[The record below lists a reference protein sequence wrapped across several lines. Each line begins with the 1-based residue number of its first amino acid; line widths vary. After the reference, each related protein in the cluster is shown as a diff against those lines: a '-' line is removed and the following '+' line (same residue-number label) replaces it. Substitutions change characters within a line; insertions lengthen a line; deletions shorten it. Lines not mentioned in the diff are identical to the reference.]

1 MFNQTMII
9 EKNIS
14 PLTGAIRRGKT
25 VLAAAVAA
33 VGLGIASHA
42 YAAPADVTAVNA
54 TLIPGVPNTV
64 DNISGVGTT
73 SGYTSSHS
81 YDITYDNDDLQL
93 NSLTA
98 GGVTYT
104 AGPIANNVVVNRLSG
119 GNFTDLVFNQGTV
132 APTATNLTLMGPLV
146 SGAQAAL
153 SGNNLLIGADN
164 VLNDAGNPNG
174 NNTNIQRID
183 VLFTNGIAASLANVF
198 AIFDRGAT
206 NAHDGFKI
214 AAITSMSGGVP
225 TGYGPLLPVP
235 TGTWGTQ
242 DVEPAS
248 TYSVTRK
255 NDAAG
260 NVNFHPSDAL
270 VQPIGGVVIH
280 STDLATAGTT
290 IFGYSLFADD
300 VTSSGAALAQISNF
314 PTNTTETDGGL
325 DLVGTEAVLFT
336 STSVPE
342 PTTAVAAILGV
353 AGLLGRRSKRRQ
365 A

>member
-9 EKNIS
+9 EKSAS
-14 PLTGAIRRGKT
+14 PLFGAIRKGKA

-42 YAAPADVTAVNA
+42 YASPATVTAITA
-54 TLIPGVPNTV
+54 TMTDGTPNTV
-64 DNISGVGTT
+64 DNIIGVGTT

-93 NSLTA
+93 NTLTA

-104 AGPIANNVVVNRLSG
+104 AGPIANNVVLNRLSG
-119 GNFTDLVFNQGTV
+119 GNFTDLVFDQGDV

-174 NNTNIQRID
+174 NNTNIQRVD
-183 VLFTNGIAASLANVF
+183 VVFNSGITASLANVF

-206 NAHDGFKI
+206 DAHDGFKI
-214 AAITSMSGGVP
+214 AAITGMSGGVP
-225 TGYGPLLPVP
+225 TSYGPLISLS
-235 TGTWGTQ
+235 TGSWGTT
-242 DVEPAS
+242 DVEPSS
-248 TYSVTRK
+248 TYAVTRK

-260 NVNFHPSDAL
+260 NVNFHPSDAA

-290 IFGYSLFADD
+290 IFGYSLFADN
-300 VTSSGAALAQISNF
+300 VTASGAALAQISNL
-314 PTNTTETDGGL
+314 PTDTTETNGGL

-342 PTTAVAAILGV
+342 PTTAVAAVLGV
-353 AGLLGRRSKRRQ
+353 AGLLGRRSKRRR